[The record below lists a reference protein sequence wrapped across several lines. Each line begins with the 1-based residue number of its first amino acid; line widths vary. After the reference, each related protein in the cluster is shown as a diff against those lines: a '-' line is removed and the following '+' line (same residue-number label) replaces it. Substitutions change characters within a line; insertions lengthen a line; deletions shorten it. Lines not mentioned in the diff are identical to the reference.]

1 MVSIGVM
8 DLMMIMKDYSV
19 KLIIVF
25 AFIVFDIISG
35 LFKAF
40 ANEGY
45 NSSKMRQGLTHKM
58 GELFCFLFCVLCDLT
73 LPRLDILLPFSITSG
88 VTVYL
93 VFMEIGSIIENVGL
107 LNPEIGK
114 YLTGIFE
121 KIKEK
126 HEDE

>member
-1 MVSIGVM
+1 MVHSDTLV
-8 DLMMIMKDYSV
+8 LIMKDYSV
-19 KLIIVF
+19 KLIIIL
-25 AFIVFDIISG
+25 AFIVSDIISG

-45 NSSKMRQGLTHKM
+45 NSSIMRQGMLHKM
-58 GELFCFLFCVLCDLT
+58 SEIFCFLFCVMCDLA
-73 LPRLDILLPFSITSG
+73 LPCLNIILPFSIASG
-88 VTVYL
+88 ITVYL

-121 KIKEK
+121 KLKDK
-126 HEDE
+126 HDEEL

>member
-1 MVSIGVM
+1 M
-8 DLMMIMKDYSV
+8 DLIAMKDYTV
-19 KLIIVF
+19 KLIIIL
-25 AFIVFDIISG
+25 AFIVSDIVSG

-45 NSSKMRQGLTHKM
+45 NSTVMRQGLLHKM
-58 GELFCFLFCVLCDLT
+58 GEIFCFLFCVLCDFT
-73 LPRLDILLPFSITSG
+73 LPRLNIQLPFSIATG

-93 VFMEIGSIIENVGL
+93 VFMEIGSIIENIGL

-121 KIKEK
+121 KLKNNDNTSK
-126 HEDE
+126 R

>member
-1 MVSIGVM
+1 MVHSDTLV
-8 DLMMIMKDYSV
+8 LIMKDYSV
-19 KLIIVF
+19 KLIIIL
-25 AFIVFDIISG
+25 AFIVSDIISG

-45 NSSKMRQGLTHKM
+45 NSSIMRQGMLHKM
-58 GELFCFLFCVLCDLT
+58 SEIFCFLFCVMCDLA
-73 LPRLDILLPFSITSG
+73 LPRLNIILPFSIASG
-88 VTVYL
+88 ITVYL

-121 KIKEK
+121 KLKDK
-126 HEDE
+126 HGDE

>member
-1 MVSIGVM
+1 MTV
-8 DLMMIMKDYSV
+8 MKDYSV
-19 KLIIVF
+19 KLIIIL
-25 AFIVFDIISG
+25 AFIVCDIISG

-45 NSSKMRQGLTHKM
+45 NSTIMRQGLLHKM
-58 GELFCFLFCVLCDLT
+58 GELLCFLFCVICDIA
-73 LPRLDILLPFSITSG
+73 LPRLEIILPFSIASG

-107 LNPEIGK
+107 LNPELGK

-121 KIKEK
+121 KLKDK
-126 HEDE
+126 HHDE